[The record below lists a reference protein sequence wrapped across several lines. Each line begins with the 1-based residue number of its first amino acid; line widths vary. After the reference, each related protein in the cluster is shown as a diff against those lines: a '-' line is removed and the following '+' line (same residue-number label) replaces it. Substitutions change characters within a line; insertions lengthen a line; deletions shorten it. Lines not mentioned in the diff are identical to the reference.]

1 MFLVLTAIVV
11 NSISIEMMPIMI
23 PAVTKRRIDAS
34 NECEMC
40 GENKVTEYFDYISP
54 LSRTHLIVCKKCA
67 IREYYGSSTGRRWKS
82 EQKKGKLFG
91 TSVNNY

>member
-1 MFLVLTAIVV
+1 
-11 NSISIEMMPIMI
+11 MMPIMI